1 MSTDPTQITAEGLA
15 ELKAELDHLETTR
28 RKEISERIKI
38 ARDFGDLKE
47 NSEYHDAKNEQAF
60 LETKIMKLRER
71 LTTAVVVEEE
81 KAAATGGKAAFGSQV
96 KLRDEESGKEVTY
109 RLVGATEANLADG
122 KLSIESPVAQA
133 MVGRKAGDNVVV
145 STPRGGR
152 AYTVIAVD

>member
-1 MSTDPTQITAEGLA
+1 MSTEPTQITAEGLA

-60 LETKIMKLRER
+60 LETKILKLRER
-71 LTTAVVVEEE
+71 LNSAVVVE
-81 KAAATGGKAAFGSQV
+81 TGEGAHAQFGSTV
-96 KLRDEESGKEVTY
+96 KVRDEESGKEQEY
-109 RLVGATEANLADG
+109 KLVGATEASLAEG

-133 MVGRKAGDNVVV
+133 IVGKHPGDKAKV
-145 STPRGGR
+145 STPRGER
-152 AYTVIAVD
+152 VYTLISVD

>member
-1 MSTDPTQITAEGLA
+1 MSTGPTQITAEGLA
-15 ELKAELDHLETTR
+15 ELKAELDELEGPR

-81 KAAATGGKAAFGSQV
+81 KAAGTGKAAFGSQV
-96 KLRDEESGKEVTY
+96 KLRDETSGKEVTY
-109 RLVGATEANLADG
+109 RLLGATEANLADG
-122 KLSIESPVAQA
+122 QLSIESPVAQPS
-133 MVGRKAGDNVVV
+133 VGREAGRQGGLPP
-145 STPRGGR
+145 PRRGR
-152 AYTVIAVD
+152 QQPVTARD

>member
-1 MSTDPTQITAEGLA
+1 MNADPTQITPQGLT
-15 ELKAELDHLETTR
+15 ELKAELDELEGPR
-28 RKEISERIKI
+28 RREISERIKI

-152 AYTVIAVD
+152 SYTVIAVD

>member
-1 MSTDPTQITAEGLA
+1 MNADPTQITPQGLT
-15 ELKAELDHLETTR
+15 ELKAELDELEGPR
-28 RKEISERIKI
+28 RREISERIKI

-109 RLVGATEANLADG
+109 RLVGATEANLSDG

>member
-1 MSTDPTQITAEGLA
+1 
-15 ELKAELDHLETTR
+15 
-28 RKEISERIKI
+28 
-38 ARDFGDLKE
+38 
-47 NSEYHDAKNEQAF
+47 
-60 LETKIMKLRER
+60 
-71 LTTAVVVEEE
+71 VVVEEE

-109 RLVGATEANLADG
+109 RLVGATEANLSDG